1 MHRAEACTADGRG
14 LTRSCVRPE
23 SLQAQGGGSRAAALR
38 HGAAQSGLKACPPA
52 ASARQLQQLQQFEY
66 HLCMQLLSSPREV
79 QFWRPTRVMEALPA
93 GSAEA
98 AAGRGNGGLEISGK
112 QAGRPSSQPAQSRAG
127 GQVGQA
133 GSSGPLAG
141 PLSGIGLRASCLYF
155 KPFGQRAGGLTH
167 TSQRSSQ
174 KEGKQEA
181 PAAAC
186 RRHRVPRAR
195 GRPEQLARLQPE
207 PGRHKSPC
215 TLKK

>member
-1 MHRAEACTADGRG
+1 LTIDRTLNSGFKIGRHPTSNTSNCTMHRAEACTADGRG

-127 GQVGQA
+127 G
-133 GSSGPLAG
+133 
-141 PLSGIGLRASCLYF
+141 
-155 KPFGQRAGGLTH
+155 AGGQFRTL
-167 TSQRSSQ
+167 SW
-174 KEGKQEA
+174 
-181 PAAAC
+181 PAVWHWATCELPVLQTLWPAC
-186 RRHRVPRAR
+186 RWAHPYQSA
-195 GRPEQLARLQPE
+195 
-207 PGRHKSPC
+207 
-215 TLKK
+215 